1 MKWTDEYLFEESKKY
16 TNRNEFS
23 RKSSRAYSIARENGW
38 LDKMVWFE
46 TKRKTWTV
54 ESAKNESRKYGSKSE
69 FKKMNR
75 SAFNFLYKR
84 NLIDDISK
92 ENNWK

>member
-1 MKWTDEYLFEESKKY
+1 
-16 TNRNEFS
+16 
-23 RKSSRAYSIARENGW
+23 
-38 LDKMVWFE
+38 MVWFE